1 MGYSPP
7 MADDDAT
14 TGGDPQRTRG
24 TAATRAASRR
34 KVTAILALM
43 FGVVPFSIYAYNVER
58 NLRAR
63 KILDIACR
71 DVRAARDAHLSAE
84 LVPTL
89 FEADAP
95 AIREALLESVDRPC
109 DEADARLFVL
119 RVNLRDKYALGRTP
133 ARAAE
138 VAAVLARA
146 EQRCPALM
154 AQAFDEMPGHA
165 PPERLRARAED
176 ACKPILQAARELTF
190 VPEERYSAW
199 QWAARMAAVADSL
212 RALDARR

>member
-1 MGYSPP
+1 
-7 MADDDAT
+7 MADDEAT
-14 TGGDPQRTRG
+14 TNGGTQTTHGSAPS
-24 TAATRAASRR
+24 RAANRR

-43 FGVVPFSIYAYNVER
+43 FGVVPFSIYAYNIER
-58 NLRAR
+58 NVRAR
-63 KILDIACR
+63 KILDKACR
-71 DVRAARDAHLSAE
+71 EVREAREAHLSAE

-89 FEADAP
+89 FEGDAP
-95 AIREALLESVDRPC
+95 AVREALRESIDRPC

-146 EQRCPALM
+146 EGRCPALM
-154 AQAFDEMPGHA
+154 AQAFDELPGNV
-165 PPERLRARAED
+165 PPERLAARANE
-176 ACKPILQAARELTF
+176 ACVPILRAARELTF

-212 RALDARR
+212 RSLDARR